1 MTEHTDAYVNVSTTS
16 LRQSPTP
23 LFSLSLSL
31 SLSAGAK
38 PLKAT
43 LLSPINLIM
52 EIGTV
57 VSS

>member
-1 MTEHTDAYVNVSTTS
+1 MTEHTDAYVNVSATS
-16 LRQSPTP
+16 QRQSPTL

-31 SLSAGAK
+31 SLSAGTK

-57 VSS
+57 LSS